1 MIPEDYNI
9 QKGGI
14 QMKQYVPKAVRK
26 EYMARRVCL
35 ATAAMSIKELFDKA
49 MQLLE
54 FTVNNNIRKEEDR

>member
-1 MIPEDYNI
+1 
-9 QKGGI
+9 
-14 QMKQYVPKAVRK
+14 MKQYVPKAVRK
-26 EYMARRVCL
+26 EYTARRECL